1 MTGNSLF
8 EQLAAEGYAVV
19 PDMFSFEEIR
29 DVVSN
34 FRQLATQ
41 SAGTRRLLEV
51 PGCRALARRLAG
63 NPQLSTL
70 MPSDA
75 QAVQCTLFEKAL
87 DNNWLVSLHQ
97 DLSIPVAERIDSAQC
112 TGSRSSANAFNHS

>member
-1 MTGNSLF
+1 MTGNSIF
-8 EQLAAEGYAVV
+8 EQLAADGYAVV

-51 PGCRALARRLAG
+51 PGCRALARRPAR
-63 NPQLSTL
+63 NRQNQL
-70 MPSDA
+70 
-75 QAVQCTLFEKAL
+75 QAILLLYVHPKL
-87 DNNWLVSLHQ
+87 
-97 DLSIPVAERIDSAQC
+97 
-112 TGSRSSANAFNHS
+112 